1 MPNSSTPEPRRPS
14 RVRANRLSTILFIAA
29 ILFAAV
35 AVYLY
40 VAEDTSPDGPV
51 PPTAEAG
58 RNEFATVIN
67 ALKDAGLENVDPG
80 RYTATAD
87 QLEQPGQVIE
97 IGDVNAFVFIY
108 PDADPQAAVA
118 AREADAT
125 DLDPATVT
133 LTSRTAERPL
143 NDGLETHVF
152 QNSNVIVVL
161 AGGDDALVS
170 TVQNAIE
177 SLP

>member
-1 MPNSSTPEPRRPS
+1 MGQPPQHDPLHRGHP
-14 RVRANRLSTILFIAA
+14 VRGGGGVSLRDRGQLAGWA
-29 ILFAAV
+29 I
-35 AVYLY
+35 
-40 VAEDTSPDGPV
+40 
-51 PPTAEAG
+51 PPTAAAG

-118 AREADAT
+118 AREADAS
-125 DLDPATVT
+125 DLDPATVK
-133 LTSRTAERPL
+133 LSSRTAERPL

-152 QNSNVIVVL
+152 QASNVIVVL

>member
-1 MPNSSTPEPRRPS
+1 MQNPSTPAPRRPS
-14 RVRANRLSTILFIAA
+14 RTWARRLSTILFVAA
-29 ILFAAV
+29 ILFAAA
-35 AVYLY
+35 AVYLF
-40 VAEDTSPDGPV
+40 VTEDSTPNGPV
-51 PPTAEAG
+51 PPTAAAG
-58 RNEFATVIN
+58 RNEFATVIE
-67 ALKDAGLENVDPG
+67 ALRNAGLENVDPG

-118 AREADAT
+118 AREADAA
-125 DLDPATVT
+125 DLDPATVK

-152 QNSNVIVVL
+152 QKSNVIVVL

>member
-1 MPNSSTPEPRRPS
+1 MQNSSIPEPRRPS
-14 RVRANRLSTILFIAA
+14 RTWASRLSTILFIAA
-29 ILFAAV
+29 ILFAAA
-35 AVYLY
+35 AVYLF
-40 VAEDTSPDGPV
+40 VTEDNSPDGPI
-51 PPTAEAG
+51 PPTAAAG

-118 AREADAT
+118 AREADAS
-125 DLDPATVT
+125 DLDPATVK
-133 LTSRTAERPL
+133 LSSRTAERPL

-152 QNSNVIVVL
+152 QASNVIVVL